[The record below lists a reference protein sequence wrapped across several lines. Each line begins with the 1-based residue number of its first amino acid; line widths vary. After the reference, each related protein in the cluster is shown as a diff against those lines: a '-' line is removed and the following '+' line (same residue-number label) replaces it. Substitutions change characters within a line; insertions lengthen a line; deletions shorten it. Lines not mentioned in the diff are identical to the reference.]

1 MQKVILIFV
10 LLDVFFNVAFYF
22 HLFQG
27 GQYNNYGQPQGYQ
40 QQQNP
45 YGPPPQYPP
54 HGYPGGW
61 GGRPAPPPGVDP
73 VLWDWFQVKN
83 YPFFYYLV
91 IAF

>member
-1 MQKVILIFV
+1 M
-10 LLDVFFNVAFYF
+10 FFSNVTFCF